1 MTLWSPRFRWA
12 TVLLHLT
19 LIGMMAV
26 TADSALGWCATGLLA
41 LAVPGLVRGRL
52 RTYGWASMLVAFYS
66 ALWLANGYAAG
77 PERALSLWVA
87 TVAALDFSAI
97 VLFARFRRREP
108 PAPTE
113 RTAA

>member
-1 MTLWSPRFRWA
+1 MTLWSPRLRWA
-12 TVLLHLT
+12 AVLLHLT
-19 LIGMMAV
+19 LMGMMAA
-26 TADSALGWCATGLLA
+26 TADTALGWCATGLLA
-41 LAVPGLVRGRL
+41 LALPGLIRGHL

-77 PERALSLWVA
+77 PARALSLAMA

-108 PAPTE
+108 PAPPE